1 MFCSKCGNKVEDGAK
16 FCNNCGANLAEDLS
30 PENASFIQ
38 AEVLSEP
45 QEPVMVLEAEP
56 VPEQPQAV
64 AEPIMMQ
71 ETYQAEAEP
80 IPVMPE
86 QPQAVAEPIPMQKQ
100 PQAAESIPMQEQAQM
115 RPQGQPGMQQMPPQ
129 GQPQM
134 RPQGQPNMQ
143 QMPPQGQPQMRP
155 QGQPNMQ
162 QMPPQGQPQ
171 MRPQG
176 QPGMQ
181 QMPPQGQP
189 QMRPQGQPGMQQM
202 PPQGQPQMRPQ
213 GQPGMQ
219 QMPPQ
224 GQPQMRPQGQPGM
237 QQMPPQGQ
245 PQMRPQGQPGMQQ
258 MPPQGQ
264 PQMRPQGQP
273 GMQQMPPQGQP
284 QMGPQGQPGMQQMP
298 PQGQPQMGP
307 QGQFQAQPQ
316 EQYPVMVPV
325 PYQEQPEG
333 QPQEGKKGKQ
343 PKPEK
348 AAGKPKKAHPVR
360 IIANILLGLILTLLI
375 IAEILQVS
383 VKEKL
388 TDDYISS
395 IVEKITVDDITNIK
409 IGDEGTSL
417 FEFVEDYYP
426 SITEDTELDEEKLE
440 KLLKSEVV
448 KDFVGEFLDDYLK
461 YLVGGEKPDAIN
473 KDTVI
478 KFVEKNKKKLY
489 KDENL
494 KDIIKEGQLDNF
506 AEDYGEEIDRMFSEI
521 NEGEGEEISADWLKE
536 NVEFDISLV
545 HKLLDL
551 FKWLIPGCIAIFVIL
566 LLLVNLDRITRGVS
580 ATGYSTA
587 IAGLITGVG
596 AFILMQMYKAEDG
609 DLIGIATNPIAKLV
623 LILGS
628 IVFGAGIIVIIIS
641 AIIKKLS
648 YRRKV

>member
-16 FCNNCGANLAEDLS
+16 FCNNCGANLAEDMEVS
-30 PENASFIQ
+30 SAENASFIQ
-38 AEVLSEP
+38 SEVQAVP
-45 QEPVMVLEAEP
+45 QEPVMVAEPEAVVVAAEPEPLMQGQPQAEAEP
-56 VPEQPQAV
+56 VPVFE
-64 AEPIMMQ
+64 E
-71 ETYQAEAEP
+71 E
-80 IPVMPE
+80 
-86 QPQAVAEPIPMQKQ
+86 
-100 PQAAESIPMQEQAQM
+100 PQAAAEPVPMQEQAQLRPQGRPGMNPVPVPGQAQMGPQGQPGMQQAPMQGQPQMGPQGQPGMQQAPMQGQPQM
-115 RPQGQPGMQQMPPQ
+115 RPQGQPGMQQAPMQ

-134 RPQGQPNMQ
+134 RPQGQPGMQ
-143 QMPPQGQPQMRP
+143 QAPM
-155 QGQPNMQ
+155 
-162 QMPPQGQPQ
+162 QGQPQ

-189 QMRPQGQPGMQQM
+189 P
-202 PPQGQPQMRPQ
+202 
-213 GQPGMQ
+213 
-219 QMPPQ
+219 
-224 GQPQMRPQGQPGM
+224 
-237 QQMPPQGQ
+237 
-245 PQMRPQGQPGMQQ
+245 
-258 MPPQGQ
+258 
-264 PQMRPQGQP
+264 
-273 GMQQMPPQGQP
+273 
-284 QMGPQGQPGMQQMP
+284 
-298 PQGQPQMGP
+298 MGP
-307 QGQFQAQPQ
+307 QGQFQGQPQ

-333 QPQEGKKGKQ
+333 QPQEGK

-348 AAGKPKKAHPVR
+348 VKANAGKPKKAHPLR

-395 IVEKITVDDITNIK
+395 IVEKISVDDITDIK
-409 IGDEGTSL
+409 VGDDNTSL
-417 FEFVEDYYP
+417 FEFVEEYYP
-426 SITEDTELDEEKLE
+426 SIKEDTELDEEKIE

-448 KDFVGEFLDDYLK
+448 KDFVGEYLDDYLK
-461 YLVGGEKPDAIN
+461 YLVGGSKPDAIT

-478 KFVEKNKKKLY
+478 KFVEKNKNKLY

-494 KDIIKEGQLDNF
+494 KDIIEEGQFDNF
-506 AEDYGEEIDRMFSEI
+506 AEDYGEEIDRLFSEI
-521 NEGEGEEISADWLKE
+521 NEGEGDEISVDWLNE

-587 IAGLITGVG
+587 IAGLITGAG
-596 AFILMQMYKAEDG
+596 AFVLMQMFKAEDG

-628 IVFGAGIIVIIIS
+628 IVFGVGIVVIIIS